1 MTRHATEQQV
11 RDMYV
16 ENNYDI
22 NQFDDK
28 ITEIQTSQIFEK
40 SQIREENSNTI
51 SNEETVKEY
60 DINLC
65 GVIFRIEFTLLHHR
79 GQLAF
84 SLFAYGSDKLAPVVQ
99 DRVMSLEEFK
109 DTSP

>member
-1 MTRHATEQQV
+1 MRKLKHQKRVYNQQLKEHHNFCENFLEQKVNARRNRADQEADLQMTRHATEQQV

-40 SQIREENSNTI
+40 S
-51 SNEETVKEY
+51 
-60 DINLC
+60 
-65 GVIFRIEFTLLHHR
+65 
-79 GQLAF
+79 
-84 SLFAYGSDKLAPVVQ
+84 
-99 DRVMSLEEFK
+99 
-109 DTSP
+109 